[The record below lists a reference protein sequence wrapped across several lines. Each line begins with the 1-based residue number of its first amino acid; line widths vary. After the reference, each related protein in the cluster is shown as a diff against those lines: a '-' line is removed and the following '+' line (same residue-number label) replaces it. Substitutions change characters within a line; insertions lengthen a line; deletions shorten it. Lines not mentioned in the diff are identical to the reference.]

1 MSAVPEGRASEAPE
15 VPEVPDAAACAAV
28 QEETTASHEG
38 PRARQAVRP
47 DARPTDARPTDARP
61 TDARPTDAR
70 PTDARPTDASASAL
84 LRDVPVELV
93 VELAR
98 VTLPL
103 GELSQFLVPG
113 GVIPL
118 EQIPGAR
125 LDVRVQSR
133 LVARGEAIA
142 IGDRCGVRILE
153 LVKGGK

>member
-47 DARPTDARPTDARP
+47 
-61 TDARPTDAR
+61 DARPTDAR

>member
-61 TDARPTDAR
+61 TDAS
-70 PTDARPTDASASAL
+70 SAAL

>member
-47 DARPTDARPTDARP
+47 DARP

>member
-1 MSAVPEGRASEAPE
+1 M
-15 VPEVPDAAACAAV
+15 
-28 QEETTASHEG
+28 
-38 PRARQAVRP
+38 
-47 DARPTDARPTDARP
+47 
-61 TDARPTDAR
+61 
-70 PTDARPTDASASAL
+70 
-84 LRDVPVELV
+84 RDVPVELV